1 MKKADISKVLES
13 IQNQVEKI
21 EDTKTKKIVSV
32 LYNLV
37 EDVVSDNTN
46 LLKENQSLKDEVNR
60 LKGEQGKPDVKA
72 NKKKDGDISSEKER
86 KDAEAGEDEINMEGF
101 KLDKPSLEKL

>member
-1 MKKADISKVLES
+1 MKKADISEVLES

-21 EDTKTKKIVSV
+21 EDRKTKKIVSV

-37 EDVVSDNTN
+37 EDVVLDNTN

-60 LKGEQGKPDVKA
+60 LKGA
-72 NKKKDGDISSEKER
+72 R
-86 KDAEAGEDEINMEGF
+86 
-101 KLDKPSLEKL
+101 